1 MRTPFRPRRRPRHPR
16 RMDSTAVDRLVVT
29 GKSPAAEDV
38 AVLELA
44 RPDGRRLPD
53 WTPGAHI
60 DVTLANGETRQYSLC
75 GDRWDAHRYRVAVL
89 REVDGRGGSAYVH
102 DELAAGDPVTLGGP
116 RNNFA
121 MVPSA
126 RYVFVAGGIGITPL
140 LPMITQAER
149 VGAEWTLLY
158 GGRRRASMAFLDD
171 ARPVRRPR
179 ARGAPGRGGA
189 AAAGVL
195 ARRAAHRHRRLLL
208 RPGPAAR
215 GRRAD
220 GRRGRLGA
228 PPAAHRAVHRD
239 RGRRARPGRPVHRRA
254 HPHRHD
260 RHRHPADLGARG
272 RPRRRRRRPC
282 RPARRAPAAPARPP
296 CSAACP
302 TTATRSSP
310 TTSARPGTAC
320 SRASPGPAPTVS
332 SSTSES
338 AS

>member
-1 MRTPFRPRRRPRHPR
+1 
-16 RMDSTAVDRLVVT
+16 MDSTAVDRLVVT
-29 GKSPAAEDV
+29 GKSPAAEGV

-158 GGRRRASMAFLDD
+158 GGRRRASMAFLDEL
-171 ARPVRRPR
+171 ARYGDRVHVVPQDEAGLLPLASWLGEPR
-179 ARGAPGRGGA
+179 TDTVVYCCGPAPLLA
-189 AAAGVL
+189 AVEQTVAAAGWAPHRLRTERFTAAEVGAPVRDAPFTVELTRTGTTVTVTPQISVL
-195 ARRAAHRHRRLLL
+195 AAARDAGATTLSSCEKGTCGTCETTVLGGVPDHRDSILADHERAAGDCMFPCVSRSCTDRLVL
-208 RPGPAAR
+208 
-215 GRRAD
+215 
-220 GRRGRLGA
+220 
-228 PPAAHRAVHRD
+228 
-239 RGRRARPGRPVHRRA
+239 
-254 HPHRHD
+254 
-260 RHRHPADLGARG
+260 DL
-272 RPRRRRRRPC
+272 
-282 RPARRAPAAPARPP
+282 
-296 CSAACP
+296 
-302 TTATRSSP
+302 
-310 TTSARPGTAC
+310 
-320 SRASPGPAPTVS
+320 
-332 SSTSES
+332 
-338 AS
+338 